1 MEIQSSKEGNKRK
14 ELPKLKPIICTP
26 TGPTVKKLKKNPNN
40 EDQDIQ
46 IIMEVYNN
54 KKTTD
59 EGTRTS
65 KKLRKG
71 KGVEVD
77 IPLQDRKVGN
87 KEPHISQ
94 MDDIYTIKVI
104 SAEESKAR
112 VELHLAIGNIFNLIE
127 EATKGKWKRTP
138 GQIEEDLYDVLQ
150 SFQLEKYEDSLYPE
164 IYNLDVNY
172 RQLFI
177 YLSGVDGMIVEHALK
192 CKHKYPNCNDVPNEH
207 QEDMSCCK

>member
-1 MEIQSSKEGNKRK
+1 ME
-14 ELPKLKPIICTP
+14 
-26 TGPTVKKLKKNPNN
+26 
-40 EDQDIQ
+40 
-46 IIMEVYNN
+46 
-54 KKTTD
+54 
-59 EGTRTS
+59 
-65 KKLRKG
+65 
-71 KGVEVD
+71 
-77 IPLQDRKVGN
+77 
-87 KEPHISQ
+87 
-94 MDDIYTIKVI
+94 DIYTIKII

-177 YLSGVDGMIVEHALK
+177 HLSGVDGMLVKHALI
-192 CKHKYPNCNDVPNEH
+192 CKQKYPKCNDIPNDH
-207 QEDMSCCK
+207 QENINCCK